1 MSSKRPFAK
10 LSFAIA
16 FSVMLGA
23 GCLPRQIKPVD
34 SIDPAPLLS
43 LVRERQSAF
52 GRGLS
57 GTMELAFK
65 NRKKRFNSKVYIV
78 AYPDGRF
85 RMEIPGAF
93 GNTYLFMVNDNR
105 EIMAFYPGDNRA
117 FSSAVNSRSLNRH
130 LPFPLPVDPEKIAAL
145 IMGVLPHQ
153 NGQDLG
159 VQAYLMKSGEKLLE
173 TETSDSDLRY
183 AYLFGKTP
191 QSRLRKITIRGKDV
205 EVSIVTDLKAPNL
218 PRNFEILFP
227 EGFIKGQWEKVS
239 LFEGNDSV
247 LELQIPGSTTVT
259 DLDKIP

>member
-10 LSFAIA
+10 LSIAIA
-16 FSVMLGA
+16 FSMMLGA

-34 SIDPAPLLS
+34 SIDPAPLLY

-52 GRGLS
+52 DQGLS

-65 NRKKRFNSKVYIV
+65 NKKQRFSSKVYIV

-93 GNTYLFMVNDNR
+93 GNTYLVMANDNR
-105 EIMAFYPGDNRA
+105 EIMAFYPDDNRA

-145 IMGVLPHQ
+145 VMGVFPR
-153 NGQDLG
+153 NGHDPG
-159 VQAYLMKSGEKLLE
+159 VQAYLMGSGEKLLE
-173 TETSDSDLRY
+173 TETSDGDLRY

-191 QSRLRKITIRGKDV
+191 KGSLRKISVKGKDL
-205 EVSIVTDLKAPNL
+205 EVSLVTDLKAPNL

-227 EGFIKGQWEKVS
+227 EGFIKGKWEKVS

-247 LELQIPGSTTVT
+247 LKLHIPESTPVT
-259 DLDKIP
+259 DLDTTP